1 MKRRQNVLLLVAA
14 VLLAVLPLWL
24 IPRPDPGPDGKP
36 AGIFTGADNQARV
49 LIGRIAP
56 DYRPWFD
63 PVLQPASEEIA
74 SLLFALQAALGAGF
88 IGYYIGVSA
97 TRAKFQCEAEKARQ
111 C

>member
-24 IPRPDPGPDGKP
+24 VARPDPGPDGKP
-36 AGIFTGADNQARV
+36 AEIFTGADNQARD

-56 DYRPWFD
+56 DYRPWFE
-63 PVLQPASEEIA
+63 PVLQPASDEIT

-97 TRAKFQCEAEKARQ
+97 TQEKFRREAEKAKQ